1 MTSEAGATGFSDAD
15 LSPFYLDASRNS
27 SQAQS
32 RFTRRLQLQLGLL
45 VVAAIAGVF
54 TLRLGHHGAD
64 YAGLAGALA
73 FVAAL
78 SVRLYEEHV
87 HDERAW
93 YESRA
98 AAESAKTLGW
108 RYAVGGNPFPE
119 SMRDEE
125 AKRLFITRLNEIS
138 RELAYI
144 PARGAGAPGGEV
156 TAEMT
161 SLRHAKRADRIST
174 YQKKRLEQQETWYAT
189 KAAGKEHRSR
199 QWLWIV
205 IIAEV
210 AGLIGAAIK
219 ASGVTS
225 VDLLGILAAA
235 SAAAG
240 AWVQSRQ
247 YRTLATAYSLAAR
260 ELRQIATLVDARM
273 NGDDWANFVDQAE
286 EAISREHT
294 MWVASRAGRYLD
306 R

>member
-1 MTSEAGATGFSDAD
+1 MASEAGATSFSDAN
-15 LSPFYLDASRNS
+15 LSPFCLDADKHAG
-27 SQAQS
+27 QAQS
-32 RFTRRLQLQLGLL
+32 RFTRRLQFQLGLL
-45 VVAAIAGVF
+45 IIAAIAGVF
-54 TLRLGHHGAD
+54 TLRLGNHGAD
-64 YAGLAGALA
+64 YAGLVGALA
-73 FVAAL
+73 FVAAI

-119 SMRDEE
+119 SMRDDE
-125 AKRLFITRLNEIS
+125 ARQLLVTRLNDIG

-144 PARGAGAPGGEV
+144 PMRGAGATGGEV

-161 SLRHAKRADRIST
+161 SLRHAKRPDRIRA
-174 YQKKRLEQQETWYAT
+174 YEKERLGRQEAWYSA
-189 KAAGKEHRSR
+189 KSADKERRSR

-247 YRTLATAYSLAAR
+247 YRTLATAYNLTAR
-260 ELRQIATLVDARM
+260 ELRQISTLVIERM
-273 NGDDWANFVDQAE
+273 NADDWANFVDQAE